1 MKKIRL
7 VLIFAA
13 AAGLVLAASC
23 NKMEN
28 QTPQE
33 VPAQQ
38 TTDYVQQLDQASKCI
53 KEAWSNHVKILL
65 KKL

>member
-1 MKKIRL
+1 MKIIRL
-7 VLIFAA
+7 VLKFAA
-13 AAGLVLAASC
+13 AAGWVLAASC

-28 QTPQE
+28 QTPQV

-38 TTDYVQQLDQASKCI
+38 TTDYVQQPDQASKSV

-65 KKL
+65 KIL

>member
-7 VLIFAA
+7 VLKFAA

-28 QTPQE
+28 QTTQE
-33 VPAQQ
+33 VPAVQ

-53 KEAWSNHVKILL
+53 KEVWSNHVKILL

>member
-1 MKKIRL
+1 
-7 VLIFAA
+7 
-13 AAGLVLAASC
+13 
-23 NKMEN
+23 MEN

-38 TTDYVQQLDQASKCI
+38 TTDYVQQLDQASKSV